1 MKRFLVLALL
11 LSLKPVLLAQE
22 KQEVP
27 QRTLAFTHI
36 TVIDATGAPPKSD
49 MTVVITGNRIAL
61 VGETGKITL
70 PKDAQVIDSTGKFL
84 IPGLIDMH
92 THGVAQENLPLG
104 LYVANGVTT
113 IRDTGGN
120 VTLLRLAREEIVSGK

>member
-1 MKRFLVLALL
+1 MKRVLILALL
-11 LSLKPVLLAQE
+11 LSLDTVLLAQE
-22 KQEVP
+22 KQETA
-27 QRTLAFTHI
+27 QRVFAFTHV
-36 TVIDATGAPPKSD
+36 TVIDATGAPPKPD

-92 THGVAQENLPLG
+92 THGVALDNLPH
-104 LYVANGVTT
+104 
-113 IRDTGGN
+113 
-120 VTLLRLAREEIVSGK
+120 